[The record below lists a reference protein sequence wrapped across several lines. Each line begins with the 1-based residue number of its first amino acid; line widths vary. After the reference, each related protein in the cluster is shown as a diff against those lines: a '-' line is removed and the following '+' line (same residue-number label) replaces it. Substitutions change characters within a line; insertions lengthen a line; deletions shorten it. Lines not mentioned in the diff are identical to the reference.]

1 MDHKLRFRRWKGAR
15 GTNCQRDTIWNGRY
29 SAEAGSSFR
38 GQESGDKNHEPCQE
52 NKFKSWKR
60 SASLQ
65 IKTPAHTAGWAIGR
79 VKLRAGSMVGEP
91 KMASDK
97 WHQSL
102 AHSSAG
108 GADLIQKVTSVVKWD
123 FTSST
128 ALIILCFYAGGLYYL
143 YYGLKNLL

>member
-1 MDHKLRFRRWKGAR
+1 MGHKLRFRRWKGATA
-15 GTNCQRDTIWNGRY
+15 TNCQRDMIWYGRC

-38 GQESGDKNHEPCQE
+38 GQAPGDKSHEPCQE
-52 NKFKSWKR
+52 NKFESWKI
-60 SASLQ
+60 SACLQ
-65 IKTPAHTAGWAIGR
+65 IKTPVLTGGWAIGR
-79 VKLRAGSMVGEP
+79 VKLRAGSMVGAP

-97 WHQSL
+97 WHLSL
-102 AHSSAG
+102 AHSRAG